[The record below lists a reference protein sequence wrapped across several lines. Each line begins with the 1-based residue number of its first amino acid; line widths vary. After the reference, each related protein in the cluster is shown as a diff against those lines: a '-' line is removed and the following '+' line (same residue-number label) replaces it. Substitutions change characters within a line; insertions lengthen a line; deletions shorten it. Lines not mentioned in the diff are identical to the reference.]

1 MIKPKYGVKCLHLG
15 FDRYKRYCKL
25 PVTVKPS
32 STTISFYVE
41 KPSTP
46 KGKNARVS
54 NHHPNIQ
61 HYTDDGRQP
70 WLTDNISIE
79 FIVPRSKEDKKRYRA
94 RVEQNASGT
103 IQPFDVTTYQYDSTM
118 IDPTDITTIF
128 KAIIVFLNGGGYT
141 DPFIGTPKQA
151 KVLPRHS
158 NIKPH
163 RGSASS
169 TTLTCSRNIGIDDNY
184 LNEMTIYCLG
194 DIIPLNENKQ
204 YNKNRNMK
212 QTIKLSESEL
222 KRMIAESV
230 ENILMEDEIEEVTV
244 DPRWWRKDGE
254 LPDMKGGT
262 YRKPKQIKVSE
273 AQLRQI
279 VKESIEQVLNEVSP
293 EYYTNAANT
302 AQNSINGFKGK
313 MMKTFMPK
321 QYNKRQRQ
329 ATQFRDMSNDH
340 PQDEWEITNQ
350 QMGSNPYDAQTYYTL
365 RNTRTGEQRGYNDG
379 NKEKPFRG
387 RVIAGQ
393 GGDNESA
400 SWLNNKQ
407 YNPSHR

>member
-70 WLTDNISIE
+70 WLTDNVSIE

-103 IQPFDVTTYQYDSTM
+103 IHPFDVTTYQYDSTL

-141 DPFIGTPKQA
+141 DPFIGTPKRA
-151 KVLPRHS
+151 KALPRHS

-169 TTLTCSRNIGIDDNY
+169 TPLTCSRNISIDENY

-204 YNKNRNMK
+204 YNKNKNMK
-212 QTIKLSESEL
+212 QTIKLRESEL
-222 KRMIAESV
+222 KQMVKETVNRILNEAKTIRKVEYSKMPYDKKTQQDIDWRNYQNKNNQSV
-230 ENILMEDEIEEVTV
+230 EYVDDGDNYIGGYDQYELDDKDINSNIDNALDDMQRSLGKFNQFDRPSKGEKSMKILGYLDGDSEHRDALSQPFLGDDGAYHLHQKRLYNKNIAKRNSDADKRWKKAADSRPLHRKGSLNRAMDETIN
-244 DPRWWRKDGE
+244 R
-254 LPDMKGGT
+254 
-262 YRKPKQIKVSE
+262 IVSE
-273 AQLRQI
+273 
-279 VKESIEQVLNEVSP
+279 SI
-293 EYYTNAANT
+293 
-302 AQNSINGFKGK
+302 
-313 MMKTFMPK
+313 
-321 QYNKRQRQ
+321 
-329 ATQFRDMSNDH
+329 
-340 PQDEWEITNQ
+340 
-350 QMGSNPYDAQTYYTL
+350 
-365 RNTRTGEQRGYNDG
+365 RNIR
-379 NKEKPFRG
+379 
-387 RVIAGQ
+387 
-393 GGDNESA
+393 
-400 SWLNNKQ
+400 
-407 YNPSHR
+407 

>member
-70 WLTDNISIE
+70 WLFDNVSIE

-103 IQPFDVTTYQYDSTM
+103 IQPFDVTTYQYDSTL
-118 IDPTDITTIF
+118 IDPTDIITIF
-128 KAIIVFLNGGGYT
+128 KAIIVFLNGGGYS

-158 NIKPH
+158 NIKPY
-163 RGSASS
+163 RGSSSS
-169 TTLTCSRNIGIDDNY
+169 TSTTTSSTPPSSIITCSRNINIEDDY

-212 QTIKLSESEL
+212 QTIKLRESEL

-230 ENILMEDEIEEVTV
+230 KRVLREHSRDIDDDNYF
-244 DPRWWRKDGE
+244 GGG
-254 LPDMKGGT
+254 LPDR
-262 YRKPKQIKVSE
+262 YFDDDAPDDDRISQKQI
-273 AQLRQI
+273 AQLDNI
-279 VKESIEQVLNEVSP
+279 
-293 EYYTNAANT
+293 A
-302 AQNSINGFKGK
+302 
-313 MMKTFMPK
+313 
-321 QYNKRQRQ
+321 
-329 ATQFRDMSNDH
+329 D
-340 PQDEWEITNQ
+340 
-350 QMGSNPYDAQTYYTL
+350 
-365 RNTRTGEQRGYNDG
+365 
-379 NKEKPFRG
+379 
-387 RVIAGQ
+387 VIADIANNTSDEAELLFQ
-393 GGDNESA
+393 AADNISEFTSRY
-400 SWLNNKQ
+400 K
-407 YNPSHR
+407 

>member
-41 KPSTP
+41 KPSSP

-70 WLTDNISIE
+70 WLTDNVSIE

-103 IQPFDVTTYQYDSTM
+103 IHPFDVTTYQYDSTL
-118 IDPTDITTIF
+118 IDPMDITTIF

-169 TTLTCSRNIGIDDNY
+169 TPLTCSRNISIDDNY

-212 QTIKLSESEL
+212 RTIRLRESEL
-222 KRMIAESV
+222 RRMIAESV
-230 ENILMEDEIEEVTV
+230 K
-244 DPRWWRKDGE
+244 R
-254 LPDMKGGT
+254 
-262 YRKPKQIKVSE
+262 
-273 AQLRQI
+273 
-279 VKESIEQVLNEVSP
+279 VLNEDQHFNSEGFITQTNGLDTFYGVYDEWMPNIESWEEAGDNYSDFHNAMEIICS
-293 EYYTNAANT
+293 EYAKNGYTKTANVIKQLMDNIDGVMGEFGKVRET
-302 AQNSINGFKGK
+302 FDYEYFKKSNNGMDYGDYLNSKGK
-313 MMKTFMPK
+313 AN
-321 QYNKRQRQ
+321 Y
-329 ATQFRDMSNDH
+329 
-340 PQDEWEITNQ
+340 
-350 QMGSNPYDAQTYYTL
+350 
-365 RNTRTGEQRGYNDG
+365 
-379 NKEKPFRG
+379 
-387 RVIAGQ
+387 
-393 GGDNESA
+393 GG
-400 SWLNNKQ
+400 
-407 YNPSHR
+407 

>member
-15 FDRYKRYCKL
+15 FDRYKKYCKL

-41 KPSTP
+41 KPSSP

-70 WLTDNISIE
+70 WLTDNVSIE

-103 IQPFDVTTYQYDSTM
+103 IQPFDVTTYQYDSTL

-169 TTLTCSRNIGIDDNY
+169 TPLTCSRNIGIDDTY

-204 YNKNRNMK
+204 YRTNTNMNK
-212 QTIKLSESEL
+212 KLIRL
-222 KRMIAESV
+222 I
-230 ENILMEDEIEEVTV
+230 ED
-244 DPRWWRKDGE
+244 DLHK
-254 LPDMKGGT
+254 
-262 YRKPKQIKVSE
+262 
-273 AQLRQI
+273 I
-279 VKESIEQVLNEVSP
+279 VKESVNRVLKEGVPMPPTAKDRGFEEFLRNKQNGESSSASVDRAYENMCGHAEEMQQKIDDIIEFIQQDLIGLYGS
-293 EYYTNAANT
+293 
-302 AQNSINGFKGK
+302 SR
-313 MMKTFMPK
+313 
-321 QYNKRQRQ
+321 NKRIENYMFKKLDFLSALRKDFQTDSPIMQ
-329 ATQFRDMSNDH
+329 SYLNHM
-340 PQDEWEITNQ
+340 I
-350 QMGSNPYDAQTYYTL
+350 NPI
-365 RNTRTGEQRGYNDG
+365 R
-379 NKEKPFRG
+379 
-387 RVIAGQ
+387 
-393 GGDNESA
+393 
-400 SWLNNKQ
+400 
-407 YNPSHR
+407 

>member
-1 MIKPKYGVKCLHLG
+1 
-15 FDRYKRYCKL
+15 
-25 PVTVKPS
+25 
-32 STTISFYVE
+32 
-41 KPSTP
+41 
-46 KGKNARVS
+46 
-54 NHHPNIQ
+54 
-61 HYTDDGRQP
+61 
-70 WLTDNISIE
+70 
-79 FIVPRSKEDKKRYRA
+79 
-94 RVEQNASGT
+94 
-103 IQPFDVTTYQYDSTM
+103 
-118 IDPTDITTIF
+118 
-128 KAIIVFLNGGGYT
+128 
-141 DPFIGTPKQA
+141 
-151 KVLPRHS
+151 
-158 NIKPH
+158 
-163 RGSASS
+163 
-169 TTLTCSRNIGIDDNY
+169 
-184 LNEMTIYCLG
+184 
-194 DIIPLNENKQ
+194 
-204 YNKNRNMK
+204 MK
-212 QTIKLSESEL
+212 QIIRLRESEL
-222 KRMIAESV
+222 KRMITESV

-400 SWLNNKQ
+400 SWLNNNQ

>member
-15 FDRYKRYCKL
+15 FERYRRYCKL

-70 WLTDNISIE
+70 WLFDNVSIE

-103 IQPFDVTTYQYDSTM
+103 IQPFDVTTYQYDSTL
-118 IDPTDITTIF
+118 IDPIDIITIF
-128 KAIIVFLNGGGYT
+128 KAIIVFLNGGGYS

-158 NIKPH
+158 YIKPY
-163 RGSASS
+163 RGSSSS
-169 TTLTCSRNIGIDDNY
+169 TSTTTSSTPPSSIITCSRNINIEDDY

-204 YNKNRNMK
+204 YNNNRNMK
-212 QTIKLSESEL
+212 QTIRLTESEL
-222 KRMIAESV
+222 RNIISKSVKR
-230 ENILMEDEIEEVTV
+230 
-244 DPRWWRKDGE
+244 
-254 LPDMKGGT
+254 
-262 YRKPKQIKVSE
+262 
-273 AQLRQI
+273 
-279 VKESIEQVLNEVSP
+279 VLNEDMNPFKFAKSQ
-293 EYYTNAANT
+293 AN
-302 AQNSINGFKGK
+302 
-313 MMKTFMPK
+313 
-321 QYNKRQRQ
+321 
-329 ATQFRDMSNDH
+329 
-340 PQDEWEITNQ
+340 
-350 QMGSNPYDAQTYYTL
+350 
-365 RNTRTGEQRGYNDG
+365 
-379 NKEKPFRG
+379 
-387 RVIAGQ
+387 
-393 GGDNESA
+393 
-400 SWLNNKQ
+400 
-407 YNPSHR
+407 